1 MRIPFTDISVAPD
14 PRTFGTIA
22 RIASPPY
29 HLTCLPAQPRPT
41 TPSITALSTPNGL
54 PPRQSSPS
62 GPLNIDMRNFAVLSP
77 HPFSWTRAL
86 NWSWIKTLIQDNKAI
101 IGYPDVRSMRLAA
114 LSYQAYP
121 ISTICATSDVNAN
134 FAQYLVSALLNNMSA
149 ALNMDLNNMYSWL
162 GKLPKPVML
171 QFLNALPPGHSDVLR
186 ERIFVAAMDKRDSAT
201 VQSIL
206 ETGFDLHEPINFA
219 PSQDPVLPLVWA
231 FSQHDYPVARTIL
244 MYASRMTC
252 TQGLDNLMVELL
264 RGFEKYEHRS
274 TLQWPDLL
282 QVLID
287 AGAKPTARCLQI
299 AKWGSAK
306 LFRYVLEHM
315 EDGFHALI
323 ATNVL
328 QDSVSRR
335 WFLSSPEKRDSVY
348 GLVDFPDTRLMLSYF
363 LQERLDKIKRDSPA
377 STFAL
382 REAFRWAVQEHI
394 LDAMNMILNAAVTL
408 QIGLCNC
415 IHDVTSACLV
425 SAYRDLDWTLLR
437 KLTREVITEH
447 KKPTEEE
454 AWIAE
459 KELRGPSNEHDNRA
473 YECLISDWDLLIR
486 RLEQY
491 DLSSKNFGIIDK
503 SDILHLLATGC
514 SPDFD
519 DILVAWTVNLART
532 GTLENDSVVGLLER
546 SKIMIISQILSLDQ
560 HWNYALQCARS
571 QQDFEHLND
580 LLYHTGKVRSLAIK
594 PIINFKNEQLTL
606 RALSYHAIFTKDD
619 MLLRWLLETGLSTC
633 KLQLDGGEDG
643 VECGVFYFPP
653 PSLLAVAASD
663 NNVYM
668 IQILLDEG
676 VESKDSEALMYAI
689 TGIVD
694 IAVIETLLAAVGNVQ
709 RKKRYGGAAL
719 RAAIWRQDHDILR
732 LLSKEV
738 DVNSI
743 EHLSFEDRDGFFIQK
758 GWLSPMGQAIL
769 CRDLKAAEIL
779 IEHGAIVGGLVTLN
793 YDFAGM
799 NGGSRERHLSQ
810 RGTDMERATT
820 ILAAI
825 DTENLPMVKLLV
837 ENGANVNH
845 SFNPGLV
852 RTPLQRAAEIG
863 SFEVA
868 QYLLE
873 QGADVN
879 SAPCYSGGT
888 PLQLTAI
895 GGHVG
900 VAELLLE
907 HGANANYLP
916 AEGHGRTAFE
926 GAAEW
931 GRVDMMSLL
940 VSKGLN
946 FDLVVDKDGHTQ
958 YERAMNFAEKSGR
971 PASKRFVQRLREE
984 SGVDVINWSAVMGE

>member
-1 MRIPFTDISVAPD
+1 
-14 PRTFGTIA
+14 
-22 RIASPPY
+22 
-29 HLTCLPAQPRPT
+29 
-41 TPSITALSTPNGL
+41 
-54 PPRQSSPS
+54 
-62 GPLNIDMRNFAVLSP
+62 
-77 HPFSWTRAL
+77 
-86 NWSWIKTLIQDNKAI
+86 
-101 IGYPDVRSMRLAA
+101 
-114 LSYQAYP
+114 
-121 ISTICATSDVNAN
+121 
-134 FAQYLVSALLNNMSA
+134 
-149 ALNMDLNNMYSWL
+149 
-162 GKLPKPVML
+162 ML

-186 ERIFVAAMDKRDSAT
+186 ERIFVAAMDQRDSAT
-201 VQSIL
+201 VQSLL

-231 FSQHDYPVARTIL
+231 FSRHDYPVARTIL

-264 RGFEKYEHRS
+264 HGFKKYKNSS
-274 TLQWPDLL
+274 TLKWSDLL
-282 QVLID
+282 QILID

-299 AKWGSAK
+299 AKWGSVK

-323 ATNVL
+323 AANVL
-328 QDSVSRR
+328 RDSVSGD
-335 WFLSSPEKRDSVY
+335 WHFSYPERRDSVY
-348 GLVDFPDTRLMLSYF
+348 GLNDFPYTRLMLSYF

-382 REAFRWAVQEHI
+382 REAFRWAVQEHF
-394 LDAMNMILNAAVTL
+394 LDAMDMIVSAVWTL
-408 QIGLCNC
+408 QIRLCSVHDTTGAC
-415 IHDVTSACLV
+415 IV
-425 SAYRDLDWTLLR
+425 SAYRDSDWTLLR
-437 KLTREVITEH
+437 KLTREMKTEH
-447 KKPTEEE
+447 KISIEEE

-459 KELRGPSNEHDNRA
+459 EELQGPSNEHDNRA

-486 RLEQY
+486 RLEEY
-491 DLSSKNFGIIDK
+491 DLSSGNFIQIDK

-519 DILVAWTVNLART
+519 DILVAWTVHLART
-532 GTLENDSVVGLLER
+532 EALYDAGIVGLLER
-546 SKIMIISQILSLDQ
+546 SKIMVISQILSLDQ
-560 HWNYALQCARS
+560 HWKYALQCARS
-571 QQDFEHLND
+571 QQDFEPLND
-580 LLYHTGKVRSLAIK
+580 LLYHTGKARSHAIK

-633 KLQLDGGEDG
+633 ELQLDSEND
-643 VECGVFYFPP
+643 VECGVFNFPP
-653 PSLLAVAASD
+653 PSLLAVAASN

-676 VESKDSEALMYAI
+676 VESKDSDALMYAI
-689 TGIVD
+689 TGSVD

-810 RGTDMERATT
+810 RGTDMKRATT
-820 ILAAI
+820 LLAAI

-863 SFEVA
+863 SFEVV

-873 QGADVN
+873 HGAHVN

-958 YERAMNFAEKSGR
+958 YERAMDFAEKSGR